1 MNIYKVLL
9 CWNISNIHKWG
20 KTTVLAWRIGKHNTH
35 SVTEKPRN
43 SSERTGAE
51 AAEDRI
57 WTFRNHGKAFKIGAE
72 FETDLYMNTK
82 GSIIVVYTSS
92 LQISKMIKFVIL
104 HRFIREFMLREVKGM
119 IV

>member
-1 MNIYKVLL
+1 MNICKVLL

-20 KTTVLAWRIGKHNTH
+20 KTTVLAWRIRKHNTQ
-35 SVTEKPRN
+35 SATEEPRK

-51 AAEDRI
+51 AEEDRI
-57 WTFRNHGKAFKIGAE
+57 WTCRNHGKAFKIGSE

-82 GSIIVVYTSS
+82 GSLIVVYTSS
-92 LQISKMIKFVIL
+92 IQMSKMIKFVIL
-104 HRFIREFMLREVKGM
+104 HRFIREFMPREVKGM